1 MNLLNE
7 YDVGKAFERIEN
19 ELIKSML
26 RNLEHHKAE
35 EEKEGF
41 QWSQWQ
47 VEQLRALEE
56 YKKANKTKFREE
68 FTDINSSI
76 DGLIRMARTEGNL
89 DQEEEILKA
98 IKNGAKLKKGKG
110 DVSGEFFKVN
120 DRKLDALIKAT
131 TDDFKRGEV
140 SILRMANDQYR
151 KIIFDAQVY
160 ANAGGTTYEKAVD
173 MATKDF
179 LSRGINCIEYSNGSR
194 HTMAEYADMAIRTAC
209 KRAYLTGEG
218 EKRAEWGVPTV
229 IVNKRGNPCPKCLP
243 FCGKVFIDDVWSGGS
258 SDGISPITG
267 IKYPLIS
274 EAIAAG
280 LYHPRCRD
288 AHTTYFE
295 GINTPPDDKYTK
307 KDLEDIEKENQKESR
322 KQYAELQEKKFERRE
337 NFSLDND
344 NKKHYEG
351 KKEKWEKEKKKLED
365 EKPRIGDNTDSAFSR
380 ERHGVVKERVSKM
393 EGRIKELEDLRAES
407 ELKFLETLEDDAFKK
422 AEEYAEKIDAVKEQL
437 KPWKEELNHIQEL
450 RAKDAESHLKE
461 IGVADKVKLSGKM
474 TVEAVDVVE
483 DTMVELIQQKG
494 LPKLKGLEY
503 NPVAIKLRSGQDVV
517 AQYGWDENVM
527 YLGEKLNDPI
537 EFGKFRA
544 KSEEAYHKRRADSL
558 DKIYKKELEEA
569 KEKLET
575 ETDKGR
581 KYLLKKDINTAMSRL
596 NPKRKAV
603 PTSAKD
609 VIIHEYG
616 HHIHSLAS
624 RNEVPGQKYKIFG
637 IKELK
642 ARMHLGKPVW
652 QDNMIGKAAA
662 GNVSDYATEDPLEAF
677 AESFTAYMKGEEI
690 PKDLKTAVEG
700 AIKKVKPVAKQS
712 GSDIIE
718 LTSEELGV
726 IQKYKSFDS
735 YTINDALRK
744 VKEISE
750 LDPAHRRFVE
760 QLDSVLAKM
769 PKYEGDLIRTI
780 DFSDWPD
787 CEERTKI
794 FAEEFIP
801 GKKVKIRQYWSTSK
815 KAGYN
820 DAAGVKIYIQN
831 AKMGRDISSIGL
843 DEAEVLYERNQ
854 EFLVNDR
861 VFLEGKWHILLEE
874 V

>member
-1 MNLLNE
+1 MNE

-47 VEQLRALEE
+47 VEQLRGLEE

-68 FTDINSSI
+68 FADINSSI

-160 ANAGGTTYEKAVD
+160 ANVGGTTYEKAVD

-295 GINTPPDDKYTK
+295 GINTPPDDKYSK
-307 KDLEDIEKENQKESR
+307 EELDDIVEKYQKEQ
-322 KQYAELQEKKFERRE
+322 KQQYAKRQEEKFGRLAK
-337 NFSLDND
+337 FSLDKD
-344 NKKHYEG
+344 N
-351 KKEKWEKEKKKLED
+351 
-365 EKPRIGDNTDSAFSR
+365 
-380 ERHGVVKERVSKM
+380 
-393 EGRIKELEDLRAES
+393 
-407 ELKFLETLEDDAFKK
+407 
-422 AEEYAEKIDAVKEQL
+422 
-437 KPWKEELNHIQEL
+437 
-450 RAKDAESHLKE
+450 
-461 IGVADKVKLSGKM
+461 
-474 TVEAVDVVE
+474 
-483 DTMVELIQQKG
+483 QQRY
-494 LPKLKGLEY
+494 KLKRKEWKT
-503 NPVAIKLRSGQDVV
+503 ISGQ
-517 AQYGWDENVM
+517 
-527 YLGEKLNDPI
+527 
-537 EFGKFRA
+537 
-544 KSEEAYHKRRADSL
+544 
-558 DKIYKKELEEA
+558 
-569 KEKLET
+569 
-575 ETDKGR
+575 
-581 KYLLKKDINTAMSRL
+581 
-596 NPKRKAV
+596 
-603 PTSAKD
+603 
-609 VIIHEYG
+609 
-616 HHIHSLAS
+616 
-624 RNEVPGQKYKIFG
+624 G
-637 IKELK
+637 IKEQIEQPENRV
-642 ARMHLGKPVW
+642 A
-652 QDNMIGKAAA
+652 NAA
-662 GNVSDYATEDPLEAF
+662 SD
-677 AESFTAYMKGEEI
+677 
-690 PKDLKTAVEG
+690 
-700 AIKKVKPVAKQS
+700 
-712 GSDIIE
+712 DIIG

-744 VKEISE
+744 VKDISE
-750 LDPAHRRFVE
+750 LAPAHRQFVE
-760 QLDSVLAKM
+760 QLDSALTKM

-794 FAEEFIP
+794 FVEEFIP
-801 GKKVKIRQYWSTSK
+801 DRKIKIRQYWSTSK

-831 AKMGRDISSIGL
+831 SKMGRDISSIGL